1 MVDNFF
7 FKKKNLYANIL
18 HGLPKGPSNKYS
30 SQTLHS
36 GVVTMMESVKWKEQ
50 STNWYSY
57 PMRIMSQVKTRV
69 VVEKI

>member
-1 MVDNFF
+1 
-7 FKKKNLYANIL
+7 
-18 HGLPKGPSNKYS
+18 
-30 SQTLHS
+30 
-36 GVVTMMESVKWKEQ
+36 MMESVKWKEQ